1 MNQFKTVVLL
11 GLLGG
16 LFIVIGAMIG
26 GKNGALLALGLAIL
40 MNVGSYWFSDKIVLG
55 MYNAQEVTEEQAPDL
70 YRMVRQLTVQ
80 AGLPMPKVYIIPDE
94 SPNAFAT
101 GRNPDHA
108 AVAVTQGILRILS
121 WEELA
126 GVIGHELGHVKNR
139 DILIQSVAATIGAAI
154 TYLGYVAMFFG
165 GRSDENRGGG
175 SMIGMLLMWLLA
187 PLAATIIQMAISR
200 SREYIADDTGAHIC
214 GHPLW
219 LARALDKLRRGNEA
233 VPMQDANQATA
244 HMFIVNPFAGLGGLS
259 HLFSTHP
266 PIEERIA
273 RLQNMAGSAEA
284 SQRHQI

>member
-1 MNQFKTVVLL
+1 MNQFKTVILL

-26 GKNGALLALGLAIL
+26 GKNGALLALGFAVL
-40 MNVGSYWFSDKIVLG
+40 MNIGSYWFSDKIVLK
-55 MYNAQEVTEEQAPDL
+55 MYNAQEVTEEEAPDL

-108 AVAVTQGILRILS
+108 AVAVTEGILRILT

-165 GRSDENRGGG
+165 GRSDEERGGG
-175 SMIGMLLMWLLA
+175 SIIGSLLLMILA
-187 PLAATIIQMAISR
+187 PIAAMFIQMAISR
-200 SREYIADDTGAHIC
+200 SREYLADDTGAHIC

-233 VPMQDANQATA
+233 VPMHDANQATA
-244 HMFIVNPFAGLGGLS
+244 NMFIVNHFAGMGGIS

-266 PIEERIA
+266 SIEERIE
-273 RLQNMAGSAEA
+273 RLQEMAG
-284 SQRHQI
+284 RPM